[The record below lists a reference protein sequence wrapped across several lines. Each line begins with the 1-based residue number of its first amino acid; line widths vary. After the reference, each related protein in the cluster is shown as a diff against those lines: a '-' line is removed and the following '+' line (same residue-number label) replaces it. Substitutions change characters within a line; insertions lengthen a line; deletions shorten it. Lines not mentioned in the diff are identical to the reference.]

1 MSTTQAAN
9 GAKILEL
16 WRRRRFFFPREGGGG
31 GTAYFVLSWIT
42 VL

>member
-16 WRRRRFFFPREGGGG
+16 WRRRRFFPRKRSDG
-31 GTAYFVLSWIT
+31 GTAYFALSWIT
-42 VL
+42 ML

>member
-16 WRRRRFFFPREGGGG
+16 WRRRRFFLPRKGGG
-31 GTAYFVLSWIT
+31 GTAYFALSWIT
-42 VL
+42 ML

>member
-16 WRRRRFFFPREGGGG
+16 WRRRRFFLPRKGG

-42 VL
+42 ML